1 MTNHKSVALRALI
14 LIVIFTVICGIL
26 YPVAMTGISQVLFKD
41 KANGSII
48 EVNGVKYGSALLA
61 QQFTGDEYLWGRPMM
76 LNTET
81 FYDKDGKPLLYAGA
95 SNKTPAGEE
104 LEQMVKERTKQM
116 QEAHPDKKGE
126 PVPVDLVTVSG
137 SGLDPHISL
146 AAAEYQLE
154 RVAKARNM
162 SMADL
167 QKIIDKYTTGKTFG
181 VFGEKTVN
189 VLQVNLALEGIL

>member
-1 MTNHKSVALRALI
+1 MTKNKSTALRALI

-61 QQFTGDEYLWGRPMM
+61 QQFTGNVYLWGRPMM
-76 LNTET
+76 LNTEA
-81 FYDKDGKPLLYAGA
+81 FCDKDGEPLLYAGA
-95 SNKTPAGEE
+95 SNKTPAGKE
-104 LEQMVKERTKQM
+104 LEQMVKDRTKQI
-116 QEAHPDKKGE
+116 QAAHPEKKGE

-162 SMADL
+162 STSQL
-167 QKIIDKYTTGKTFG
+167 QKIIDQYTRGKTFG
-181 VFGEKTVN
+181 LFGEKRVN

>member
-1 MTNHKSVALRALI
+1 
-14 LIVIFTVICGIL
+14 
-26 YPVAMTGISQVLFKD
+26 
-41 KANGSII
+41 
-48 EVNGVKYGSALLA
+48 
-61 QQFTGDEYLWGRPMM
+61 
-76 LNTET
+76 
-81 FYDKDGKPLLYAGA
+81 
-95 SNKTPAGEE
+95 
-104 LEQMVKERTKQM
+104 M
-116 QEAHPDKKGE
+116 QDAHPDKKGE

>member
-1 MTNHKSVALRALI
+1 M
-14 LIVIFTVICGIL
+14 
-26 YPVAMTGISQVLFKD
+26 LFKD

-116 QEAHPDKKGE
+116 QDAHPDKKGE

-146 AAAEYQLE
+146 SRCRISTGAGSKGKKYEHGGPAENHRQIH
-154 RVAKARNM
+154 
-162 SMADL
+162 D
-167 QKIIDKYTTGKTFG
+167 
-181 VFGEKTVN
+181 
-189 VLQVNLALEGIL
+189 